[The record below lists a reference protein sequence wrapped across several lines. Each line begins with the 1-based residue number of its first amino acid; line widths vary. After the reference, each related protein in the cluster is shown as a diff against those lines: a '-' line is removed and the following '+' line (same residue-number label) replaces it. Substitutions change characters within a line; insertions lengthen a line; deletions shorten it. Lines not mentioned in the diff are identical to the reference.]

1 MEEKTNNSRKKLM
14 SKGTRNIILL
24 GLISCFADISSEMVY
39 PLIPLYLTAAFGAT
53 PVLVGLIEG
62 IAESIASLLKVFSG
76 YISDR
81 FQHKKAIAFSGY
93 ATGLLYKIALI
104 FATSWNGILSARV
117 IDRFGKGIRT
127 APRDVMVSES
137 ADQNNMGK
145 SFGIHKMLDMAG
157 SAIGILLSFILLKK
171 IGSNPESYKMIF
183 AISILPIVIALLL
196 FFFVHEK
203 KEKRQPMQR
212 EYFWKN
218 ISQLDHNLKLYLVI
232 AFLFTL
238 GNSSNSFLLLRAYN
252 IGFDSSTTILLYFI
266 YNLTASLFAI
276 PCGKLSDK
284 IGRKHLLVGGYLTF
298 SLVYFGFAFC
308 TSKPLMILIFVVYGI
323 YTAMTAGAE
332 RAFIAEIAPANLKGT
347 MLGLHSTLVGIALL
361 PASVIA
367 GFLWDKVGVFAP
379 FMFGAILSLIA
390 ALLLATKMRKPNQ
403 QEMVH

>member
-1 MEEKTNNSRKKLM
+1 MKEKTNSRKKLM
-14 SKGTRNIILL
+14 SNGTRNIILL

-39 PLIPLYLTAAFGAT
+39 PLIPLYLTAVFGAT

-252 IGFDSSTTILLYFI
+252 IGFDSSTTILLYFV

-276 PCGKLSDK
+276 PCGKLSDQ

-308 TSKPLMILIFVVYGI
+308 TSKPLMILIFVIYGI

-367 GFLWDKVGVFAP
+367 GFLWDKIGVFTP

-403 QEMVH
+403 QERAN

>member
-1 MEEKTNNSRKKLM
+1 MEEKTNSRKKLI

-39 PLIPLYLTAAFGAT
+39 PLIPLYLTAVFGAT

-171 IGSNPESYKMIF
+171 IGSNPESYKIIF
-183 AISILPIVIALLL
+183 AISIIPIVIALLL

-203 KEKRQPMQR
+203 KEKREPVQR

-218 ISQLDHNLKLYLVI
+218 ISQLDHRLKLYLI
-232 AFLFTL
+232 ITFLFTL
-238 GNSSNSFLLLRAYN
+238 GNSSNSFLLLRAYD
-252 IGFDSSTTILLYFI
+252 IGFDSSTTILLYFV

-276 PCGKLSDK
+276 PCGKLSDQ

-308 TSKPLMILIFVVYGI
+308 TSKPLMILIFVIYGI

-367 GFLWDKVGVFAP
+367 GFLWDKIGVFAP
-379 FMFGAILSLIA
+379 FMFGSILSLVA

-403 QEMVH
+403 QEMMQ

>member
-1 MEEKTNNSRKKLM
+1 MEEKTNSRKKLM
-14 SKGTRNIILL
+14 SNGTRNIILL

-39 PLIPLYLTAAFGAT
+39 PLIPLYLTAALGAT

-157 SAIGILLSFILLKK
+157 SALGILLSFILLKK

-238 GNSSNSFLLLRAYN
+238 GNSSNSFLLLRAYD
-252 IGFDSSTTILLYFI
+252 IGFDSSTTILLYFV

-276 PCGKLSDK
+276 PCGKLSDQ

-332 RAFIAEIAPANLKGT
+332 RAFIAEIAPTKLKGT

-367 GFLWDKVGVFAP
+367 GFLWDKIGVFAP
-379 FMFGAILSLIA
+379 FMFGGILSLIA
-390 ALLLATKMRKPNQ
+390 ALLLATKMRSSNQ
-403 QEMVH
+403 

>member
-1 MEEKTNNSRKKLM
+1 MEEKTNNSRKKLL
-14 SKGTRNIILL
+14 SKGTCNIILL

-183 AISILPIVIALLL
+183 AISILPIVITLLL

-332 RAFIAEIAPANLKGT
+332 RAFIAEIAPTKLKGT

-367 GFLWDKVGVFAP
+367 GFLWDKIGVFAP
-379 FMFGAILSLIA
+379 FMFGGILSLIA
-390 ALLLATKMRKPNQ
+390 ALLLATKMRSSNQ
-403 QEMVH
+403 

>member
-1 MEEKTNNSRKKLM
+1 MKEKTNSRKKLI

-171 IGSNPESYKMIF
+171 IGSNPESYKIIF
-183 AISILPIVIALLL
+183 AISIIPIVIALLL

-203 KEKRQPMQR
+203 KEKREPVQR

-218 ISQLDHNLKLYLVI
+218 ISQLDHRLKLYLI
-232 AFLFTL
+232 ITFLFTL
-238 GNSSNSFLLLRAYN
+238 GNSSNSFLLLRAYD
-252 IGFDSSTTILLYFI
+252 IGFDSSTTILLYFV

-276 PCGKLSDK
+276 PCGKLSDQ

-308 TSKPLMILIFVVYGI
+308 TSKPLMILIFVIYGI

-367 GFLWDKVGVFAP
+367 GFLWDKIGVFAP
-379 FMFGAILSLIA
+379 FMFGGILSLIA
-390 ALLLATKMRKPNQ
+390 ALLLATKMRSSNQ
-403 QEMVH
+403 

>member
-1 MEEKTNNSRKKLM
+1 MEEKTNSRKKLI

-39 PLIPLYLTAAFGAT
+39 PLIPLYLTAVFGAT

-171 IGSNPESYKMIF
+171 IGSNPESYKIIF
-183 AISILPIVIALLL
+183 AISIIPIVIALLL

-203 KEKRQPMQR
+203 KEKREPVQR

-218 ISQLDHNLKLYLVI
+218 ISQLDHRLKLYLI
-232 AFLFTL
+232 ITFLFTL
-238 GNSSNSFLLLRAYN
+238 GNSSNSFLLLRAYD
-252 IGFDSSTTILLYFI
+252 IGFDSSTTILLYFV

-276 PCGKLSDK
+276 PCGKLSDQ

-308 TSKPLMILIFVVYGI
+308 TSKPLMILIFVIYGI

-367 GFLWDKVGVFAP
+367 GFLWDKIGVFAP

-403 QEMVH
+403 QEMMQ

>member
-1 MEEKTNNSRKKLM
+1 MEEKTNSRKKLI

-39 PLIPLYLTAAFGAT
+39 PLIPLYLTAVFGAT

-203 KEKRQPMQR
+203 KEKREPVQR

-218 ISQLDHNLKLYLVI
+218 ISQLDHRLKLYLI
-232 AFLFTL
+232 ITFLFTL
-238 GNSSNSFLLLRAYN
+238 GNSSNSFLLLRAYD
-252 IGFDSSTTILLYFI
+252 IGFDSSTTILLYFV

-276 PCGKLSDK
+276 PCGKLSDQ

-308 TSKPLMILIFVVYGI
+308 TSKPLMILIFVIYGI

-390 ALLLATKMRKPNQ
+390 ALLLATKMRKPKQ

>member
-183 AISILPIVIALLL
+183 AISILPIVITLLL

-238 GNSSNSFLLLRAYN
+238 GNSSNSFLLLRAYD
-252 IGFDSSTTILLYFI
+252 IGFDSSTTILLYFV
-266 YNLTASLFAI
+266 YNLTASLLAI

-367 GFLWDKVGVFAP
+367 GFLWDKIGVFAP
-379 FMFGAILSLIA
+379 FMFGGILSLIA
-390 ALLLATKMRKPNQ
+390 ALLLATKMRSSNQ
-403 QEMVH
+403 